1 VAVIIFRK
9 IIKTAVVV
17 WMITI
22 VLGDVGFLVGGGSI
36 INVGAGTIVN
46 LGDGTTGNVAG
57 ISALWVVAAVW
68 TIGAAV
74 WVVLGVFI
82 AKAITVITE
91 THS

>member
-1 VAVIIFRK
+1 VSSVPIGALLSSFCWAGFSKARVGVVAVIIFRK

-17 WMITI
+17 GMITI

-57 ISALWVVAAVW
+57 ISALWVVAAV
-68 TIGAAV
+68 
-74 WVVLGVFI
+74 
-82 AKAITVITE
+82 
-91 THS
+91 